1 KGSGEPN
8 TKEICP
14 EFSYLRPMIRLG
26 TNKTTFGLYN
36 ISKWILPQLSC
47 GSTIQADIIML
58 YQGLPEKKY

>member
-1 KGSGEPN
+1 
-8 TKEICP
+8 
-14 EFSYLRPMIRLG
+14 MIRLG